1 LKGILLA
8 GGSGTRLHPLTL
20 AVSKQLLPVHDKP
33 MVYYPLTTL
42 MLAGLREVLVISTPH
57 DLPLFRRLLG
67 DGARWGMSFEYAE
80 QAEPRGI
87 AEAFL
92 IGEAFLA
99 GGPAGLILGDN
110 LFYGQGLTGRLRQAA
125 ERATAGGATIFGY
138 RVRDPEHY
146 GVVEVG
152 PDGRAIGIEEKP
164 AAPRSPYA
172 VVGLYFYDSDVVS
185 IAHGLRPSGRGEL
198 EITDVNRA
206 YLERGTL
213 HVEILG
219 RGTAWLDTGTH
230 RSLLEA
236 SNFVEAVESR
246 QGLKIAAPEEVA
258 YRLGWID
265 AGQLEALA
273 APLANSPYG
282 AYLMSVVREGAGM
295 SDGDE

>member
-42 MLAGLREVLVISTPH
+42 MLAGLRQVQLISTPH
-57 DLPLFRRLLG
+57 DLPLFERLLG
-67 DGARWGMSFEYAE
+67 DGSRWGMSIEYAE

-87 AEAFL
+87 AEALL
-92 IGEAFLA
+92 IGDRFLE

-110 LFYGQGLTGRLRQAA
+110 LFYGQGLPELWQRTAA
-125 ERATAGGATIFGY
+125 RASAGGATIFGY
-138 RVRDPEHY
+138 HVRDPQHY
-146 GVVEVG
+146 GVVEVA
-152 PDGRAIGIEEKP
+152 PDGRALSIEEKP
-164 AAPRSPYA
+164 ADPRSPYA
-172 VVGLYFYDSDVVS
+172 VVGLYFYDADVVE
-185 IAHGLRPSGRGEL
+185 IARALKPSARGEL

-206 YLERGTL
+206 YMERGTL

-246 QGLKIAAPEEVA
+246 QSLKIAAPEEVA
-258 YRLGWID
+258 YRLGWIT
-265 AGQLEALA
+265 AGELEALA
-273 APLANSPYG
+273 SPLAKSPYG
-282 AYLMSVVREGAGM
+282 AYLLTLL
-295 SDGDE
+295 DD

>member
-1 LKGILLA
+1 MKGILLA

-42 MLAGLREVLVISTPH
+42 MLAGLRELLVISTPH

-67 DGARWGMSFEYAE
+67 DGRRWGMTIEYAE

-87 AEAFL
+87 AEAFI
-92 IGEAFLA
+92 IGEEFLA

-110 LFYGQGLTGRLRQAA
+110 LFYGQGLTDLLRDAA
-125 ERATAGGATIFGY
+125 DRTAQGGATIFGY

-146 GVVEVG
+146 GVVEVDA
-152 PDGRAIGIEEKP
+152 DGRPVSIEEKP
-164 AAPRSPYA
+164 ASPRSPYA
-172 VVGLYFYDSDVVS
+172 VVGLYFYDAGVVE
-185 IAHGLRPSGRGEL
+185 IAKGLRPSARGEL
-198 EITDVNRA
+198 EITDVNRD
-206 YLERGTL
+206 YLDRGTL
-213 HVEILG
+213 RVEILG

-265 AGQLEALA
+265 AGQLESLA
-273 APLANSPYG
+273 APLAKSPYG
-282 AYLMSVVREGAGM
+282 AYLLSVLREN
-295 SDGDE
+295 S